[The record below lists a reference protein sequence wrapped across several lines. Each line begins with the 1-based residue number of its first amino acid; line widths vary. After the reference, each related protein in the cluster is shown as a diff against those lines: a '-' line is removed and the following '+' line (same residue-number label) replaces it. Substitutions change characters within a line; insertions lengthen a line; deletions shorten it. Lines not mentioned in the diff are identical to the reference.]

1 MTGGNG
7 KDVFVFAKQSG
18 VDHITDFSVA
28 NDKILLVGNYKWG
41 NVAQSYANGV
51 DTIKVGSSSDAITI
65 TLTGVTGKLNQ
76 DNFSFTKDMPDY
88 FS

>member
-1 MTGGNG
+1 
-7 KDVFVFAKQSG
+7 
-18 VDHITDFSVA
+18 A

-41 NVAQSYANGV
+41 NVAQSYTHGV
-51 DTIKVGSSSDAITI
+51 DTVKVGSGSDAITI

-76 DNFSFTKDMPDY
+76 DSFSFSNDMPDY